1 MTGKILFLHGWAS
14 SGSYKLADTLRILLK
29 PEAVIAPDL
38 PPDPDEA
45 LTMARAL
52 CEQERPVLA
61 VGMSWGGFLLQQVR
75 GQRKALINPDFRISR
90 FLRTMIGEVGYLSPR
105 RDGQT
110 SLLLSEAMCDRY
122 AELEAEQFAGID
134 PAEQALTL
142 GFFAQND
149 ELTRCGDIF
158 EEHYPGRGISYPG
171 GHLPTFPEV
180 KRSIAPVLQ
189 EWLLQGDGKLGK
201 NP

>member
-38 PPDPDEA
+38 PPDPDSA
-45 LTMARAL
+45 LALARAL
-52 CEQERPVLA
+52 CEQERPALA

-110 SLLLSEAMCDRY
+110 SLLLTEAMCDRY
-122 AELEAEQFAGID
+122 AELESAQFAGID
-134 PAEQALTL
+134 ETERALTL

-149 ELTRCGDIF
+149 ELARCGDIF
-158 EEHYPGRGISYPG
+158 AEHYPGRGIAYPG

-189 EWLLQGDGKLGK
+189 EWLQQADGKLGN